1 MGVRSDVKN
10 RGKAGHRAWRGAIE
24 INRRRTG
31 SVGSVM
37 TARTESPRDIKE
49 FKMRVDLICHNS
61 IIRLGALA
69 LLALCLVQSQVR
81 AQEEVSL
88 VFHTISW
95 GMGRGQTARFTIF
108 NPNEP
113 VDTEMTRQVTLVEVM
128 LMDARGS
135 VIAQSDE
142 IAILPGAFRSVNFK
156 RDDLAVAGERAQ
168 IRAQVRYRSFYLVDR
183 TRAIGFLPT
192 SVELID
198 DDTGHSTLLIS
209 QKPKEIV
216 VVGSNSPAIAP
227 AQTLTDLPVIVYGG
241 RALMGLA
248 YGQKLRVN
256 AFYPVN
262 PADPQRQSVRARA
275 RLYDANGA
283 LLAQSAEVAIAPGK
297 FCSFDFYREDI
308 HTPGESGGDRLQM
321 LVRLEASATDPYS
334 FTQDPKATGPLAT
347 SLELIDN
354 STGRTT
360 AVWLTVG
367 FFEVTPAPK
376 PQ

>member
-1 MGVRSDVKN
+1 MRSGYIQHV
-10 RGKAGHRAWRGAIE
+10 
-24 INRRRTG
+24 
-31 SVGSVM
+31 
-37 TARTESPRDIKE
+37 
-49 FKMRVDLICHNS
+49 S

-69 LLALCLVQSQVR
+69 LLVLCLFQPKVR
-81 AQEEVSL
+81 AQEEVSY

-108 NPNEP
+108 NTNEP
-113 VDTEMTRQVTLVEVM
+113 VNTELTRQVSLVEVM
-128 LMDARGS
+128 LMDARGA

-142 IAILPGAFRSVNFK
+142 IAILPGAFRSVDFR
-156 RDDLAVAGERAQ
+156 RDNLPVAGERAQ
-168 IRAQVRYRSFYLVDR
+168 MRAQVRYRTFYLVDR
-183 TRAIGFLPT
+183 TRAVGFP
-192 SVELID
+192 SVSIELID

-216 VVGSNSPAIAP
+216 VVGSTSPAIAP
-227 AQTLTDLPVIVYGG
+227 AQPVTDLSVIVYSG
-241 RALMGLA
+241 RALMGVA
-248 YGQKLRVN
+248 YGHMLRVN
-256 AFYPVN
+256 AFYPGAL
-262 PADPQRQSVRARA
+262 ADPQRQSVRARA

-283 LLAQSAEVAIAPGK
+283 LVAQSAEAAIAPGK
-297 FCSFDFYREDI
+297 FYSFDFYREDI
-308 HTPGESGGDRLQM
+308 HAPGELDGGRLQL
-321 LVRLEASATDPYS
+321 LVILEASATDPYS

>member
-1 MGVRSDVKN
+1 MRSGYIHHV
-10 RGKAGHRAWRGAIE
+10 
-24 INRRRTG
+24 
-31 SVGSVM
+31 
-37 TARTESPRDIKE
+37 
-49 FKMRVDLICHNS
+49 S

-69 LLALCLVQSQVR
+69 LLALCLVKSQVR

-108 NPNEP
+108 NPNET
-113 VDTEMTRQVTLVEVM
+113 VNTEMTRQVTLVEVM

-142 IAILPGAFRSVNFK
+142 IAIPSGAFRSVDFK
-156 RDDLAVAGERAQ
+156 RGDLPVAGERAQ
-168 IRAQVRYRSFYLVDR
+168 MRAEVRYRSFYLVDR
-183 TRAIGFLPT
+183 TRAIGFPT
-192 SVELID
+192 ASIELID

-216 VVGSNSPAIAP
+216 VVGSKSPATAP

-241 RALMGLA
+241 RALMGLS
-248 YGQKLRVN
+248 YGQTLRVN
-256 AFYPVN
+256 AFYPGAS
-262 PADPQRQSVRARA
+262 ADPQRQSVRARA

-297 FCSFDFYREDI
+297 FCSFDFDREDF
-308 HTPGESGGDRLQM
+308 HAPGESGGGRLQM

-334 FTQDPKATGPLAT
+334 FAQDPKATGPLAT

-367 FFEVTPAPK
+367 FFEVEPAPQ
-376 PQ
+376 P

>member
-1 MGVRSDVKN
+1 MGFCVVKDC
-10 RGKAGHRAWRGAIE
+10 GKVGRRAWRGAIE
-24 INRRRTG
+24 INWRRPG
-31 SVGSVM
+31 SVCSEM
-37 TARTESPRDIKE
+37 TARTESPRDVKE
-49 FKMRVDLICHNS
+49 FKMRVNLICHNL
-61 IIRLGALA
+61 IIRLAALA
-69 LLALCLVQSQVR
+69 LFALCLVQPQVR

-95 GMGRGQTARFTIF
+95 GMARGQTARFTIF
-108 NPNEP
+108 NPSEP
-113 VDTEMTRQVTLVEVM
+113 VNTELTRQVTFVEVM
-128 LMDARGS
+128 LMDARGA

-142 IAILPGAFRSVNFK
+142 IAIPPGEFRSVDFK

-168 IRAQVRYRSFYLVDR
+168 MRAQVRYRSFYLVDR
-183 TRAIGFLPT
+183 TRAIGFPPA
-192 SVELID
+192 SIELID
-198 DDTGHSTLLIS
+198 DYTGHTTLLIS

-216 VVGSNSPAIAP
+216 VVGSKSPAIAP
-227 AQTLTDLPVIVYGG
+227 AQPLTELPVIVYSG
-241 RALMGLA
+241 RALIGLA
-248 YGQKLRVN
+248 YRQTLRVN
-256 AFYPVN
+256 VFYPGA

-283 LLAQSAEVAIAPGK
+283 LLAQSAEAVIAPGE
-297 FCSFDFYREDI
+297 FYSFDFDRADFALS
-308 HTPGESGGDRLQM
+308 GESGGGRLQM